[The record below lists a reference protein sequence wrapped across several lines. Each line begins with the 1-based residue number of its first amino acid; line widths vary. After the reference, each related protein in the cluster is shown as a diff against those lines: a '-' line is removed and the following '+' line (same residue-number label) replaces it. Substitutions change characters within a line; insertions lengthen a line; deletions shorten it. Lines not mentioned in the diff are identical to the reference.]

1 MGLGD
6 VPDRFDGDKAH
17 LVMGLSIIF
26 DKDVARF
33 SAIMSGASHFGAL
46 WSARKWRRYGMQI
59 RSGRSQTPP
68 TLDALDNSIIDILRT
83 NGRTTNQ
90 DIAKQLSVTAA
101 TVSARLQKMEDA
113 RAMRVVAVTDFA
125 ALGYNVIIAVGVK
138 VQGRGIQAVGLD
150 LAKFPEVLSVNIMNG
165 RYDIELMVALH
176 DFSEVQQFL
185 YDHLASIAGVAQI
198 DAGIAVDIAKY
209 EFNVVPL

>member
-1 MGLGD
+1 
-6 VPDRFDGDKAH
+6 
-17 LVMGLSIIF
+17 
-26 DKDVARF
+26 
-33 SAIMSGASHFGAL
+33 
-46 WSARKWRRYGMQI
+46 MQI

-68 TLDALDNSIIDILRT
+68 ILDALDNSIIDILRT

-113 RAMRVVAVTDFA
+113 RAMRVVAVTDFS

-138 VQGRGIQAVGLD
+138 VHGRSVQAVGHD

-165 RYDIELMVALH
+165 GYDIELMVALH

-185 YDHLASIAGVAQI
+185 YDHIASIAGVAQI

>member
-1 MGLGD
+1 
-6 VPDRFDGDKAH
+6 
-17 LVMGLSIIF
+17 
-26 DKDVARF
+26 
-33 SAIMSGASHFGAL
+33 
-46 WSARKWRRYGMQI
+46 MQI
-59 RSGRSQTPP
+59 RSGRSLTPSS
-68 TLDALDNSIIDILRT
+68 LDALDNSIIDILRT

-90 DIAKQLSVTAA
+90 DIAKQLSITAA

-138 VQGRGIQAVGLD
+138 VQARSVQAVGHD

-165 RYDIELMVALH
+165 RHDIELLVALH

-185 YDHLASIAGVAQI
+185 YDHIGSIAGVAQI

-209 EFNVVPL
+209 EFNVAPL